1 MEVSEGYEFTFTAGI
16 VTSLALLEISLGLL
30 SLIRPRKLR
39 TPTHVFPAIAANL
52 CAFLLVTVVGLSGF
66 SNIDL
71 EQALDFGFD
80 RWQPITTYASQGFI
94 TSFTEMVNELPIE
107 KPEDYT
113 PDEAQSIEQELAA
126 AYDSTYGSSE
136 QRAAA
141 VAQFNEIKPTIVAVM
156 NESFSDLSCFE
167 QLQAA
172 GYTGPAFYNSLPDTL
187 VRGTM
192 LASVAV
198 AERRTPNRIFDRS
211 DNGLCR
217 IRQDPLSAVSDEW
230 RKQPGKG
237 P

>member
-1 MEVSEGYEFTFTAGI
+1 
-16 VTSLALLEISLGLL
+16 
-30 SLIRPRKLR
+30 
-39 TPTHVFPAIAANL
+39 
-52 CAFLLVTVVGLSGF
+52 
-66 SNIDL
+66 
-71 EQALDFGFD
+71 
-80 RWQPITTYASQGFI
+80 
-94 TSFTEMVNELPIE
+94 MVNELPIE

-126 AYDSTYGSSE
+126 TYDSTYGSSE

-172 GYTGPAFYNSLPDTL
+172 GYTGPRILQ
-187 VRGTM
+187 
-192 LASVAV
+192 LASRHTCSRHHARFG
-198 AERRTPNRIFDRS
+198 RRWRNGELRIRIFDRS

-217 IRQDPLSAVSDEW
+217 IRQNPLSAISDEW
-230 RKQPGKG
+230 RQQPGKG